1 MHYIIQNSVNPAKW
15 FLPGRGSLA
24 EDLGAH
30 GYEVAVAETGA
41 HALSFLERLPIDL
54 LLTDLRLPNLTGLAL
69 LHEVRARRPEVQVI
83 IMSAFGDIPTA
94 VKAIQD
100 VRLLIQRVAAT
111 PRTAMRAA
119 SASPASPSAPRFAAT
134 GSRSLPPAS
143 RRPSSA
149 PSRNVSR
156 LDFRRSNPF
165 P

>member
-1 MHYIIQNSVNPAKW
+1 MDWIIQNSVNPARW
-15 FLPGRGSLA
+15 FLPGRVSLA

-41 HALSFLERLPIDL
+41 HALSFLERLPVDL
-54 LLTDLRLPNLTGLAL
+54 LLTDLRLPDLTGLGL

-111 PRTAMRAA
+111 PRTAIHAA
-119 SASPASPSAPRFAAT
+119 SASPASPSAPRSAAPALI
-134 GSRSLPPAS
+134 SLPA
-143 RRPSSA
+143 
-149 PSRNVSR
+149 
-156 LDFRRSNPF
+156 
-165 P
+165 